1 MAQIPPARPRPPAD
15 QRPPAAQQAPVD
27 QQPLSGPQ
35 PPVAHPAPAAQQP
48 PMDQQAPATYQPLSD
63 PQPPAGRPTRV
74 GHGPAPERF
83 AAAGARTPAGS
94 GRSSGEH
101 PSARGRSAGR
111 RVKVAAAFGA
121 LALVAVAVPAGVS
134 FAGTD
139 RAPVES
145 EPPTTQADNFHG
157 VDPRVPPELTPP
169 AGNVLHSVLKARGVQ
184 VYECRGGT
192 WTLLEPAAS
201 LTGVTM
207 HPVKKVSALH
217 FRGPSWQSDQDGS
230 LLEGDG
236 PNAERAP
243 SEHPNSIPQLLI
255 PAKLNRGD
263 GVFGKV
269 TYVQRLDTVGGLAP
283 TGPCTGSG
291 TTAVPYRAVY
301 RFFAAKP

>member
-1 MAQIPPARPRPPAD
+1 MGH
-15 QRPPAAQQAPVD
+15 QAPT
-27 QQPLSGPQ
+27 
-35 PPVAHPAPAAQQP
+35 AQQP
-48 PMDQQAPATYQPLSD
+48 PMGHQAPAAHLPLSD
-63 PQPPAGRPTRV
+63 SQPPAGQQPRV
-74 GHGPAPERF
+74 GHGPGPERF
-83 AAAGARTPAGS
+83 SASDARTPAGS

-139 RAPVES
+139 RAPAES
-145 EPPTTQADNFHG
+145 KPPTTQAENFHG

-269 TYVQRLDTVGGLAP
+269 SYVQRLDTVGGLAP
-283 TGPCTGSG
+283 AGPCTGSG
-291 TTAVPYRAVY
+291 TKAVPYRAVY